1 MVRIAASI
9 LSADR
14 VHLDDEVRRVVA
26 AGADALHLNV
36 IDSHDRPNLML
47 GHMVCAQLRPHCS
60 VPIGVHLRV
69 PAVDALVERFAEAG
83 ADLITVHGGVP
94 ARAEETLRLIRRVG
108 CQVGLAFDPAEPL
121 DRLPSLMDLLD
132 VVHVSCA
139 APASASRNFLDSSL
153 RKIEQARRLID
164 ASGRALRLQVDGDI
178 SADNIAAV
186 AAAGAD
192 SFVVGRAIFG
202 QADYRQAVASLRG
215 ALAAPGALRRAA

>member
-1 MVRIAASI
+1 MYRIAASI

-60 VPIGVHLRV
+60 VPFGVHLRV

-94 ARAEETLRLIRRVG
+94 ARTDDTLRLIRRVG

-121 DRLPSLMDLLD
+121 DSLPQLMELLD

-139 APASASRNFLDSSL
+139 APASAARNFLDSSL
-153 RKIEQARRLID
+153 RKIDQARRLID
-164 ASGRALRLQVDGDI
+164 ASGRALRLQVDGDLR
-178 SADNIAAV
+178 ADNIGAA

-202 QADYRQAVASLRG
+202 QPDYRQAVAGLRG
-215 ALAAPGALRRAA
+215 ALAESGALRRAA

>member
-1 MVRIAASI
+1 MPLIAASI

-26 AGADALHLNV
+26 AGADAVHINV

-47 GHMVCAQLRPHCS
+47 GHMVCAQLRAHCS

-83 ADLITVHGGVP
+83 ADLITVHPGV
-94 ARAEETLRLIRRVG
+94 AGRVDDTLKLIRRVG
-108 CQVGLAFDPAEPL
+108 CQVGLGFDPAEPL
-121 DRLPSLMDLLD
+121 DRLPQLLD
-132 VVHVSCA
+132 GLDLVHVSCA
-139 APASASRNFLDSSL
+139 APASASRSFIDGTL
-153 RKIEQARRLID
+153 RKVEQARRLID
-164 ASGRALRLQVDGDI
+164 ASGRTVRLQVDGDI
-178 SADNIAAV
+178 RADNIAAV

-202 QADYRQAVASLRG
+202 QADYRAALASLRA
-215 ALAAPGALRRAA
+215 ALAGPPGLRAAA